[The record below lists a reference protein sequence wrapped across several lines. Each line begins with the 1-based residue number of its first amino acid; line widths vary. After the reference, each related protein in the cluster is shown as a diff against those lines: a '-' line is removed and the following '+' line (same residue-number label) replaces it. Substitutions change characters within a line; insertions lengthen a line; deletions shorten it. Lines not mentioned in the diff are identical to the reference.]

1 MKTAVEKASPTRAK
15 LSVEVPFSELQE
27 HIDAAYKK
35 IGQQVQLPGFRKG
48 KVPPAI
54 IDRRFGRTAVLDE
67 AINQA
72 IPALYT
78 QALSD
83 NDLEPLGRPEVE
95 VTDLK
100 DNDHLN
106 FDVEVDV
113 KPEITVPDY
122 AGTKVV
128 VSDAEVT
135 GDDITEQLDSLR
147 ARFGSLTEVERA
159 ASVDDFVTID
169 LTADD
174 LEGNDLPDVSA
185 DGLSYRVG
193 SDQGIEGLAEAVT
206 GLSAGESK
214 RFRSTLVSG
223 EVAGQEADVTVTVT
237 QVRDQDLP
245 ELDDDFAQMASE
257 FDTIDEFTD
266 QVRDQIGRSKRLQQA
281 ADARDLVLE
290 QLLESAEIPLPDA
303 VIDEEL
309 ETRREAVTEQLAAYE
324 LSWDTYL
331 DREGQTQEE
340 FDTDLRQRSEDALR
354 GQFLLDEIAKQENL
368 TVNEAEL
375 TEHLVRRAQQAGSSP
390 DEFAQQVMENNYLPV
405 LVREVVRGKA
415 LAHLVQSSEVVDP
428 NGQTVDFSLMMG
440 DGRMLTPEEKA
451 EMDAAAAAA
460 SIDAV
465 EVTESDAPESDAPET
480 AADDADGA
488 DGSDE
493 AAGSDEGDESDAT
506 VTDAADEAEDT
517 EPTDTD
523 ESEAEGATTDDADQ
537 AEPAKA

>member
-1 MKTAVEKASPTRAK
+1 VKTAVEKASPTRAK
-15 LSVEVPFSELQE
+15 LSVEVPFSELQD

-78 QALSD
+78 QALSEH
-83 NDLEPLGRPEVE
+83 DLEPLGQPEVE

-106 FDVEVDV
+106 FAVEVDV

-135 GDDITEQLDSLR
+135 DDDVTQQLDSLR

-169 LTADD
+169 LTAAD
-174 LEGNDLPDVSA
+174 LDGNDLPDVSA

-193 SDQGIEGLAEAVT
+193 SEQGIEGLAEAVT
-206 GLSAGESK
+206 GLSAGESET
-214 RFRSTLVSG
+214 FRSTLVSG
-223 EVAGQEADVTVTVT
+223 PVAGQEADVTVTVT
-237 QVRDQDLP
+237 QVREQDLP

-257 FDTIDEFTD
+257 FDTIDEFTE
-266 QVRDQIGRSKRLQQA
+266 QIRDQIGRSKRLQQA

-309 ETRREAVTEQLAAYE
+309 ETRRESVAEQLAAYE
-324 LSWDTYL
+324 LTWDAFL
-331 DREGQTQEE
+331 EREGQTQEE

-354 GQFLLDEIAKQENL
+354 GQFLLDEIAKEENL

-390 DEFAQQVMENNYLPV
+390 DEFAQQVMQNNYLPV

-415 LAHLVQSSEVVDP
+415 LAHLVQAAEVVDSS
-428 NGQTVDFSLMMG
+428 GQSVDFSLMMG
-440 DGRMLTPEEKA
+440 DGRMLTPEQKA
-451 EMDAAAAAA
+451 ELDAANAAA
-460 SIDAV
+460 SIDDL
-465 EVTESDAPESDAPET
+465 EVSDPEAPEAP
-480 AADDADGA
+480 AADAFVNVSEAFGKAADADDEA
-488 DGSDE
+488 VTDQRDE
-493 AAGSDEGDESDAT
+493 AADT
-506 VTDAADEAEDT
+506 EDT
-517 EPTDTD
+517 DVEDTAND
-523 ESEAEGATTDDADQ
+523 VADQ

>member
-35 IGQQVQLPGFRKG
+35 IAQQVQLPGFRKG

-78 QALSD
+78 QALAD
-83 NDLEPLGRPEVE
+83 HDLEPLGRPEVE

-128 VSDAEVT
+128 VGDSEVT
-135 GDDITEQLDSLR
+135 DDDVSEQLDSLR

-169 LTADD
+169 LTAAD

-185 DGLSYRVG
+185 DGLSYKVG

-206 GLSAGESK
+206 GLSAGESNT
-214 RFRSTLVSG
+214 FRSTLVSG

-237 QVRDQDLP
+237 QVREQDLP
-245 ELDDDFAQMASE
+245 ALDDDFAQMASE

-266 QVRDQIGRSKRLQQA
+266 QIRDQIGRSKRLQQA

-309 ETRREAVTEQLAAYE
+309 ETRRESVSEQLAAYE
-324 LSWDTYL
+324 LTWESFL

-368 TVNEAEL
+368 SVNQAEL

-390 DEFAQQVMENNYLPV
+390 DEFAQQVMQNNYLPV

-415 LAHLVQSSEVVDP
+415 LAHLVQASEVVDP
-428 NGQTVDFSLMMG
+428 NGQAVDFSLMMG

-451 EMDAAAAAA
+451 EMDAANAAALA
-460 SIDAV
+460 DADD
-465 EVTESDAPESDAPET
+465 VTDPDAPKAAPPPIT
-480 AADDADGA
+480 SSTSPKPSTSAKVPMTRR
-488 DGSDE
+488 SRIRPP
-493 AAGSDEGDESDAT
+493 SPR
-506 VTDAADEAEDT
+506 TDRDR
-517 EPTDTD
+517 
-523 ESEAEGATTDDADQ
+523 
-537 AEPAKA
+537 